1 MTTGKV
7 SRRLGVSGR
16 FRNRNSSNPVLRPK
30 IMGKTTVE
38 ATRHPISE
46 KSGVNG
52 QMPLTGQAAV
62 LEAKLKNRTA
72 KIGVVGLGYVGLP
85 LAIEFAKK
93 GFETVGIDLDK
104 TKIASLQKGKNYIQ
118 DIPDA
123 FVIEAVNNGTFRAQS
138 DYANVADLDVIYIC
152 VPTPFTTNKDP
163 DITYITSAAES
174 LAGFLRAGR
183 LVILK
188 STTFPNT
195 TEGSVLPIFE
205 ATGKKVGEDFFLAFS
220 PERIDPGNQ
229 KWTTANTPI
238 VVGGVTPACTRLAVL
253 ANQQIIEHVVA
264 VSGPKVAEMEK
275 LLENIF
281 RSVNIALVNE
291 LAKLCD
297 RMGGISMWE
306 VVDAAATKPFG
317 YMPFYPG
324 PGIGGHCILIDPFYL
339 SWQARAYDFETNF
352 ITLAAETN
360 ESMPFYVKDLV
371 FKAVAELPIRLRDA
385 KILMIGVAFKRD
397 VDDTRH
403 SPAIRIMEL
412 LIDDGAHNI
421 DFTDPFVDRLAVKGR
436 DMMAKPFDEA
446 TVKSADIVIIST
458 DHTQYDYEFLVRTAS
473 CVIDTR
479 NATKHISDPELRGK
493 IVLLGS
499 GHRHTS
505 A

>member
-1 MTTGKV
+1 MAQ
-7 SRRLGVSGR
+7 SIPLAPS
-16 FRNRNSSNPVLRPK
+16 
-30 IMGKTTVE
+30 KTTE
-38 ATRHPISE
+38 TLS
-46 KSGVNG
+46 NG
-52 QMPLTGQAAV
+52 RTKGASDHASQHAAA
-62 LEAKLKNRTA
+62 LEQKIRNKTA
-72 KIGVVGLGYVGLP
+72 KIGVIGLGYVGLP
-85 LAIEFAKK
+85 LAIEFARK
-93 GFETVGIDLDK
+93 GFETVGIDLDR
-104 TKIASLQKGKNYIQ
+104 TKISSLQKGKNYIQ

-123 FVIEAVNNGTFRAQS
+123 HVADVVNNGSFRAQA
-138 DYANVADLDVIYIC
+138 DYSNARTLDAIYIC

-163 DITYITSAAES
+163 DITYITSAVEE
-174 LAGFLRAGR
+174 LAKELRDGQ
-183 LVILK
+183 LIILK

-195 TEGSVLPIFE
+195 TEGTVQPILE

-253 ANQQIIEHVVA
+253 ANEQIIEHVIA
-264 VSGPKVAEMEK
+264 VTSPKVAEMEK

-324 PGIGGHCILIDPFYL
+324 PGIGGHCILIDPYYL

-371 FKAVAELPIRLRDA
+371 FKAIADQPIRLRDA
-385 KILMIGVAFKRD
+385 NILVLGVAFKRD

-403 SPAIRIMEL
+403 SPAIRVMEIL
-412 LIDDGAHNI
+412 MQEGVSQISYC
-421 DFTDPFVDRLAVKGR
+421 DPFVEKLWVSGR
-436 DMMAKPFDEA
+436 TFEAQTLDEQTLEA
-446 TVKSADIVIIST
+446 ANVIIITT
-458 DHTQYDYEFLVRTAS
+458 DHTQWDYEFIARHSTAL
-473 CVIDTR
+473 IDTR
-479 NATKHISDPELRGK
+479 NATKHVNDPKLRAK
-493 IVLLGS
+493 IQLLGS
-499 GHRHTS
+499 GKAAHLP
-505 A
+505 